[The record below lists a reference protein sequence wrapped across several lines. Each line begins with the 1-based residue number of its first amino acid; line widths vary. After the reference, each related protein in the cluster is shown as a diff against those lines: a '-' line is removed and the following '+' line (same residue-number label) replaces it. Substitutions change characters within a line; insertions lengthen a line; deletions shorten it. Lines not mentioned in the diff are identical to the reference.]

1 MALFDKDNHG
11 KNLTNATIWLDS
23 SSDSGDFGYPD
34 NPGCGLRTLICVL
47 GVIVVLCGGLFTCIA
62 NNL

>member
-11 KNLTNATIWLDS
+11 KNLMNATIWLDS
-23 SSDSGDFGYPD
+23 SSDSGDYGGSD
-34 NPGCGLRTLICVL
+34 GSGCSLRTLICIL
-47 GVIVVLCGGLFTCIA
+47 GVIVVLCGGPFTCIA